1 MVSPSAVFEF
11 QCRSCWM
18 LFSRYSYRLY
28 RRTDYMLQQKTA
40 QDVMEGEDKIVENM
54 KKSAGEEPPEPRD
67 PIFARTA

>member
-1 MVSPSAVFEF
+1 
-11 QCRSCWM
+11 M

-54 KKSAGEEPPEPRD
+54 KKCPGWH
-67 PIFARTA
+67 